1 MKLKKILA
9 AAAASVMMLT
19 MTACNNGGTSSGS
32 TGSIAS
38 NGSAAADS
46 TASSAASENS
56 TASNPSTASA
66 PESSTAGTSGTGDV
80 YSGDKVFNIGICQLA
95 EHPALD
101 QATQGFMD
109 ELKAKLGE
117 DHVKFDTQNAQGE
130 EANCTT
136 IINNFI
142 AANVDLILGNA
153 TSPVTVASNATDKI
167 PIVGTSVTDYASALG
182 VKEGWSGK
190 SGTNVTGTSDL
201 APIAEQEKLL
211 LELFPDVKK
220 VGILYCSAEVNS
232 KYQANLFEEALT
244 ADGVAFKE
252 FTATDAND
260 IASTT
265 QAAIG
270 ECDVLYIPT
279 DNTFAKY
286 TETVKNVVL
295 PAKIPVIA
303 GEEGICKGC
312 GVATLSIS
320 YYDIGTMAGDMA
332 YDILV
337 NGKNPGEMEIQSAP
351 KFTKKYNA
359 EMCKELGITAPAS
372 YEAIATE

>member
-1 MKLKKILA
+1 MNFKKFFA
-9 AAAASVMMLT
+9 AAAASAMMLT
-19 MTACNNGGTSSGS
+19 MTACNNGGSSSG
-32 TGSIAS
+32 GGAS
-38 NGSAAADS
+38 
-46 TASSAASENS
+46 
-56 TASNPSTASA
+56 
-66 PESSTAGTSGTGDV
+66 TSGTE
-80 YSGDKVFNIGICQLA
+80 YTGDKVFNIGICQLA

-101 QATQGFMD
+101 QATKGFMD
-109 ELKAKLGE
+109 ELTTKLGE
-117 DHVKFDTQNAQGE
+117 GHVKFDNQNAQGE

-142 AANVDLILGNA
+142 AAKVDLILGNA
-153 TSPVTVASNATDKI
+153 TSPVTIASNATDKI

-182 VKEGWSGK
+182 VSEGWSGK

-201 APIAEQEKLL
+201 APIDEQEKLL
-211 LELFPDVKK
+211 MELFPEVKK

-244 ADGVAFKE
+244 ADGIAFKE

-286 TETVKNVVL
+286 TETVKNIVL
-295 PAKIPVIA
+295 PAKKPVIA

-320 YYDIGTMAGDMA
+320 YYDIGTIAGDMA
-332 YDILV
+332 YEILV
-337 NGKNPGEMEIQSAP
+337 EGKNAGDMDIRFAP
-351 KFTKKYNA
+351 KFTKKYNV
-359 EMCKELGITAPAS
+359 EMCTELGITAPEG